1 MEIKR
6 ERENSCGEAADKKI
20 LELMDVLCETGVA
33 VDTLARM
40 CSVLKLGFE
49 SPDFCD
55 GKDAAACV
63 WVIEQLLEW
72 IGTEKISPEVFKWE
86 EQ

>member
-1 MEIKR
+1 MAIKR